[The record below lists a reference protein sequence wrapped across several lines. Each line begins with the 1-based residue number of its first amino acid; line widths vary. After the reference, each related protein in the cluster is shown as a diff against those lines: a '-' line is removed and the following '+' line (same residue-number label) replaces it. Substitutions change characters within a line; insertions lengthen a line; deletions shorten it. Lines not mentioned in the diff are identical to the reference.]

1 MGCFSGSSKVEF
13 TGGGATAV
21 EGSLT
26 EGAAQHKTGFTMPL
40 PSLPLGH
47 LPSLPLGHKITKGL
61 PWAGLQSGPLLLAS

>member
-1 MGCFSGSSKVEF
+1 MGCFSGCSKVEF

-47 LPSLPLGHKITKGL
+47 KITKGL